1 MKVRLTFEGKACD
14 GDDME
19 ALREVVQTR
28 LEDVAD
34 LRLVKVENVDATL
47 KGHYGKYSNVRLTE
61 AEHNELIRLYGKRL
75 AAELVDKLS
84 VKLKTKGYRFR
95 DHFTTIVEWQKED
108 FAASEKEERES
119 FIDDFF
125 RSVIEAREE
134 SDD

>member
-19 ALREVVQTR
+19 ALREAVETR

-34 LRLVKVENVDATL
+34 LRLVKVENVDRAL

-61 AEHNELIRLYGKRL
+61 AERDELIRLYGKRL

-95 DHFTTIVEWQKED
+95 DHFSTIVEWQRED
-108 FAASEKEERES
+108 GTARGASSFDIDEFFAAAVKRSEEEL
-119 FIDDFF
+119 
-125 RSVIEAREE
+125 
-134 SDD
+134 

>member
-14 GDDME
+14 GDDVE

-28 LEDVAD
+28 LEDVAE

-47 KGHYGKYSNVRLTE
+47 KGYYGEYSNVRLTE
-61 AEHNELIRLYGKRL
+61 AEYNELIRLYGKRL

-108 FAASEKEERES
+108 FAASEKEEKES
-119 FIDDFF
+119 FIDGFF